1 MIAKQL
7 PPEVKMITGAIT
19 AHGRQSMDEKTGFS
33 FVNCSIDGSGLV
45 WLGRAWGPYASV
57 VFART
62 YMSSNIAPDGW
73 NDWSDPSKDPSVVD
87 PCY

>member
-7 PPEVKMITGAIT
+7 PPEVEMITGSIT

-62 YMSSNIAPDGW
+62 YMSSNIASDGW
-73 NDWSDPSKDPSVVD
+73 NDWSDPSKDLSVVD